1 MIKHIE
7 KFLMAVGICMVIIL
21 YYIPNCACIFQVA
34 NFTLAQLQVHEV
46 MRQLF
51 RYMAFHC
58 VNAWA
63 IYQNQCVTDGSLIT
77 SRLNPDRAT
86 HAKPGGSRIPD
97 VVVVNDPSKPPTI
110 GNVRRVYEMK
120 IGDDDFTNILGP
132 DGKTQLD
139 AFKKLFGGLLYQ
151 DKSGYQALTDESCGC
166 KDDDD
171 DNGGDGLLSRAKA
184 HADELARQQSA
195 EFTKAAKALAVP
207 VLRAASQIPGPIG
220 AAARVLGLGM
230 GAASLAN

>member
-1 MIKHIE
+1 MRAEFGVAAGAGRVGELPAIKGRRARHDAELVGPSARHGLRGIGDVRGQ
-7 KFLMAVGICMVIIL
+7 AVEILGDAAAGI
-21 YYIPNCACIFQVA
+21 A
-34 NFTLAQLQVHEV
+34 E
-46 MRQLF
+46 
-51 RYMAFHC
+51 
-58 VNAWA
+58 
-63 IYQNQCVTDGSLIT
+63 
-77 SRLNPDRAT
+77 
-86 HAKPGGSRIPD
+86 GG
-97 VVVVNDPSKPPTI
+97 
-110 GNVRRVYEMK
+110 
-120 IGDDDFTNILGP
+120 GDDDFTNILGP

-139 AFKKLFGGLLYQ
+139 AFKKLFGDLLYQ
-151 DKSGYQALTDESCGC
+151 DKSGYQALTDENCGC